1 MSRRLLLLENPE
13 DNICQVLASV
23 LQRSGYAT
31 ELATT
36 LASCL
41 ETVRARPTD
50 VVLMIT
56 NNIHTPSAFEVAEAI
71 RAERSNCGFVFLAG
85 SDCDGR
91 EPFLAAGYEFRV
103 HSIPLP
109 IPELRDLIAQA
120 MADPAA
126 TFVIPK
132 KKQEPAL

>member
-1 MSRRLLLLENPE
+1 MSRRLLLFENPE
-13 DNICQVLASV
+13 DNICQMLAGF

-36 LASCL
+36 LAGCL
-41 ETVRARPTD
+41 EAVAARTTD

-71 RAERSNCGFVFLAG
+71 RSERSNCGFVFLAG

-103 HSIPLP
+103 HPIPLP
-109 IPELRDLIAQA
+109 IPELRDLISQA

-126 TFVIPK
+126 TFIIPK
-132 KKQEPAL
+132 KKQEHPL